1 MRAFFAGGVDK
12 MHIPWAVEGL
22 PILLHLSLFL
32 FFGGLAIFLFNVD
45 REVFGYVIC
54 WIGLFSLVYG
64 MITLLPLIR
73 HDSPYNSPLSRPAW
87 FLHVTM
93 TYLTAK
99 ILRIIFLL
107 FCLLLFFLFC
117 FCSSRIDRIAGRVLT
132 RIDHSAAYYRRRMSS
147 MLRGVEKA
155 VEETVTEQS
164 SEIDLQIL
172 DWTISALGDDDSLKN
187 FFEAIP
193 GFLNSK
199 LVDHHGRFP
208 GELVEKFR
216 HVLGGF
222 LVRTWSSNSV
232 DDSEK
237 ARRHDISLNAVNQ
250 FCQTHDPFILHRILF
265 QLADEE
271 LLTVDLGHTVA
282 SRFTN
287 NDQDIPMEVHGKIA
301 GILVRVR
308 ERNDSWV
315 TLAARLYGL
324 PERDVALKGNDLS
337 LTVLIH
343 ISRRYLRSDY
353 FSWQVL
359 GALSKFD
366 IRNTLP
372 RLQHDFC
379 TLWNEIVQEPRNRGP
394 QNTSVFILH
403 RIRHLYIALH
413 QGTDAAPTAF
423 SASTTYWDDILF
435 EPSSYPCCN
444 LASHRPD
451 STAHVS
457 FPLPIQP
464 DTPDDSPDAL
474 SPPPTHG
481 DDTGSRQVEE
491 VNNVVQSTTSEIGA
505 TSHDTDIT
513 SPTNPVHSSSRP
525 TGASPTVIVA
535 PALQDITSSA
545 TLPHILEGGEQE
557 DSDIV
562 APRAELKT
570 GQILSTASTHA
581 LPPISTSL
589 SNAPSESHDAGVGSV
604 SNSSH
609 LPPLSIGS
617 STPVS
622 RPTESATLPRLR
634 PRELVNTMNI
644 CFVNAVLQLLVNL
657 PPFWNLFRE
666 LGDLKAQRG
675 TGLPETGGGATPL
688 LDATVRFFK
697 EFSVGEGSPSKQRRS
712 QPATDGTSRAG
723 EEKKGDD
730 VVDSFEPT
738 YMYDAM
744 KEKMQLKHLLVRS
757 PAHVV
762 ASR

>member
-1 MRAFFAGGVDK
+1 

-22 PILLHLSLFL
+22 PMLLHLSLFL

-45 REVFGYVIC
+45 REVFSYVIC
-54 WIGLFSLVYG
+54 WIGLFLVVYG
-64 MITLLPLIR
+64 LITLLPIFR
-73 HDSPYNSPLSRPAW
+73 HNSPYHSPLSTPVG
-87 FLHVTM
+87 FLYARIHHFTFR
-93 TYLTAK
+93 
-99 ILRIIFLL
+99 ILASITLGDFWSYRTWR
-107 FCLLLFFLFC
+107 FCRDL
-117 FCSSRIDRIAGRVLT
+117 SDRYQGWVLG
-132 RIDHSAAYYRRRMSS
+132 
-147 MLRGVEKA
+147 GVEKA
-155 VEETVTEQS
+155 AEETASKRS
-164 SEIDLQIL
+164 SEIDVQIL

-193 GFLNSK
+193 GFFNSK
-199 LVDHHGRFP
+199 LVDHQSRFP
-208 GELVEKFR
+208 EELVKKFR
-216 HVLGGF
+216 DVLGGF
-222 LVRTWSSNSV
+222 LVRTWSANSV

-237 ARRHDISLNAVNQ
+237 ARRLDISLNATDRIRE
-250 FCQTHDPFILHRILF
+250 THDPFILHHILF
-265 QLADEE
+265 QLGNKK
-271 LLTVDLGHTVA
+271 LLTVEMRHNIA
-282 SRFTN
+282 SRITN
-287 NDQDIPMEVHGKIA
+287 NNQDIPADVQRIIPS
-301 GILVRVR
+301 ILFSVWQQ
-308 ERNDSWV
+308 NDSWV

-324 PERDVALKGNDLS
+324 PERDVTLRGDDLS
-337 LTVLIH
+337 LAVLIR
-343 ISRRYLRSDY
+343 ISRQYLRSDY
-353 FSWQVL
+353 FNWEVL
-359 GALSKFD
+359 EPLSQLD
-366 IRNTLP
+366 IGNTLP
-372 RLQHDFC
+372 RLQRDFC
-379 TLWNEIVQEPRNRGP
+379 TLWNEIVQEARNRG
-394 QNTSVFILH
+394 TYHFLVDILVL
-403 RIRHLYIALH
+403 IRHLYIALH
-413 QGTDAAPTAF
+413 RGTDAAPIAF
-423 SASTTYWDDILF
+423 SASTVWNDDVLF
-435 EPSSYPCCN
+435 TIYSYPFCN

-481 DDTGSRQVEE
+481 DDTASRQVEE

-505 TSHDTDIT
+505 TSYDTDIT
-513 SPTNPVHSSSRP
+513 SPTNPVHSNSRP
-525 TGASPTVIVA
+525 TGASPTVIVD

-697 EFSVGEGSPSKQRRS
+697 EFSVGEGLPSKQRRS